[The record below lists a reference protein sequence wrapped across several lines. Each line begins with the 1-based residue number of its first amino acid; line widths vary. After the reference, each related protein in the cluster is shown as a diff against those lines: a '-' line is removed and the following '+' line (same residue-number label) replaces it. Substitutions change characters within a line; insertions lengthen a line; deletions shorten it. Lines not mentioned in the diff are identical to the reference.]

1 MKSKKTILLTLA
13 PLLLLPLAALQAE
26 VPMRGDDPAQTGVF
40 TINLSDIRVR
50 DPFILA
56 EDGTYYLYA
65 QGGNR
70 ARKDSADLGIE
81 VYRSRDLVHWSEPKQ
96 VFARPKEGFWGKP
109 PIWAPEVHKLDGA
122 YFLFATM
129 AGRAGGRG
137 TQILRSESPEGPF
150 VVLGEQANTPPEQR
164 CLDGTPWID
173 PDGTHWMIY
182 CHEWQ
187 QIRDGGM
194 LAVKMS
200 KDWST
205 RLGEPITLFHA
216 SQAPW
221 VRPHPKPDTYVTD
234 GPFLHRMKNGKLL
247 MIWSSFVKGHGYG
260 VGQAISKSG
269 SVAGPWMHLEKPL
282 VGGGG
287 EDGGHSMIFR
297 DFSGELLLA
306 FHQPNGGSLE
316 RPKIYRLKEENDALV
331 LNGAL
336 LPTTPLPSSRPN
348 P

>member
-1 MKSKKTILLTLA
+1 
-13 PLLLLPLAALQAE
+13 
-26 VPMRGDDPAQTGVF
+26 
-40 TINLSDIRVR
+40 
-50 DPFILA
+50 
-56 EDGTYYLYA
+56 
-65 QGGNR
+65 
-70 ARKDSADLGIE
+70 
-81 VYRSRDLVHWSEPKQ
+81 
-96 VFARPKEGFWGKP
+96 
-109 PIWAPEVHKLDGA
+109 
-122 YFLFATM
+122 M

-316 RPKIYRLKEENDALV
+316 RPKIYCLKEENDALV
-331 LNGAL
+331 LNGII
-336 LPTTPLPSSRPN
+336 TP
-348 P
+348 